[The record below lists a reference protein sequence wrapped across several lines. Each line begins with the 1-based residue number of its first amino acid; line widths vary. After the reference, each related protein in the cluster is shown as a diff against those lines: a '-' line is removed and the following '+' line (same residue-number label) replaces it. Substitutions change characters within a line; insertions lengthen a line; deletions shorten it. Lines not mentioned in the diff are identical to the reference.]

1 MTLRRLFRP
10 ALAAALLTP
19 ELLAR
24 PRNVAALARSPRNA
38 PCSQQNIP
46 NATGTT
52 ALERLGAATP
62 SPSTA
67 DRTEIAGV
75 MTLSP

>member
-1 MTLRRLFRP
+1 MPARP
-10 ALAAALLTP
+10 AAPIKANQSVITGPNRPPIRLVPQRCAANSSVKTM
-19 ELLAR
+19 
-24 PRNVAALARSPRNA
+24 AAIGSTSRVK
-38 PCSQQNIP
+38 
-46 NATGTT
+46 
-52 ALERLGAATP
+52 LGEVVS